1 MRFPL
6 IPLLFL
12 PLFAAVAVA
21 APPTLEIPAEVR
33 PAGEYVTIRP
43 KTDAVSITYVGLS
56 GVDAFPGDLL
66 KDPRHFVLP
75 IRGLKDG
82 AYRFA
87 AVASSATG
95 EQARVDFVV
104 PIGQSPPPVTDPP
117 TTPVPTPTPTPTP
130 PTTPAPNPPPV
141 DPPTT
146 PAPVPAVYYFL
157 AIRADGPADPAFT
170 RAMALPAWDQLR
182 FIGHQVKDKTVSE
195 AKAIGYVLPAGAPLP
210 AVVTLQ
216 VSADGKRSTVVRHAI
231 AMPTTDEAIL
241 KLPTL
246 PKGTVR

>member
-1 MRFPL
+1 MRL
-6 IPLLFL
+6 SLLLL

-56 GVDAFPGDLL
+56 GVDAFPSDLL
-66 KDPRHFVLP
+66 KDARHFVLP
-75 IRGLKDG
+75 TRGLATGVYK
-82 AYRFA
+82 FA

-104 PIGQSPPPVTDPP
+104 PIGTNPGPIIDPP

-130 PTTPAPNPPPV
+130 NPTPAPNPPPV

-182 FIGHQVKDKTVSE
+182 FLGHSVKDKTISE

-231 AMPTTDEAIL
+231 AMPTTDDGVL